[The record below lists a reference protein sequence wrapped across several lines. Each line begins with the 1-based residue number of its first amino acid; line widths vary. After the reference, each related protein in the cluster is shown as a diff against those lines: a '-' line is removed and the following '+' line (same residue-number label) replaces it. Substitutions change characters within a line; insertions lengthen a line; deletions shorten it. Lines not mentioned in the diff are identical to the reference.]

1 MAYLFVCRVHALNLC
16 APLATDVSLN
26 INLIYVTL
34 CLNVHIMLC
43 LNPEYLILKR
53 NGVPIC
59 EIFAMRLL
67 R

>member
-1 MAYLFVCRVHALNLC
+1 MTDLFACRVHAALNLC

-34 CLNVHIMLC
+34 CLNVHITLC

-53 NGVPIC
+53 CVPLC

>member
-1 MAYLFVCRVHALNLC
+1 MADLFACRVHLC

-26 INLIYVTL
+26 INLIDVTL
-34 CLNVHIMLC
+34 CLNVHITLC

-53 NGVPIC
+53 HGVPLC
-59 EIFAMRLL
+59 EIFVMRLL